1 MKQAQYG
8 DTVKIHYTG
17 MLEDGSIIG
26 TTHDHTPLEIKLG
39 EREILP
45 GIEEATVGMVQRESK
60 VVNVP
65 TDKAF
70 GPRKEELIFTLDR
83 GKLPSH
89 FQPQVG
95 QQLNI
100 SRKGDEHFNA
110 QVIVLDVRES
120 YITVDANHPLAGKNL
135 IIDLELVEIK

>member
-17 MLEDGSIIG
+17 LLEDGSIIS
-26 TTHDHTPLEIKLG
+26 TTHDHAPLEIKLG
-39 EREILP
+39 EKEIIS
-45 GIEEATVGMVQRESK
+45 GMEEAIVGMVQRESK

-65 TDKAF
+65 TEKAF

-83 GKLPSH
+83 EKLPSH
-89 FQPQVG
+89 FQPEVG

-100 SRKGDEHFNA
+100 SRKADEHFNA
-110 QVIVLDVRES
+110 QVTVLDIRES

>member
-8 DTVKIHYTG
+8 DTVKIYYTG
-17 MLEDGSIIG
+17 LLEDGSIIG
-26 TTHDHTPLEIKLG
+26 TTHDHAPLEIKLG
-39 EREILP
+39 EREIIS
-45 GIEEATVGMVQRESK
+45 GMEEAIVGMVQRESK

-89 FQPQVG
+89 FQPEVG

-100 SRKGDEHFNA
+100 SRKDDEVFNA
-110 QVIVLDVRES
+110 PVTVVDIRES
-120 YITVDANHPLAGKNL
+120 YITVDANHPLAGKDL
-135 IIDLELVEIK
+135 IIDLELLEIK